1 MLNVVVRHCG
11 IGVGDHQVVW
21 LGSWPPVARRWD
33 FEFQPSMS
41 WCDIQGE
48 HRCPAGLFWVGW
60 GFAGRVV
67 DRRDLVTMGLACQRG
82 L

>member
-41 WCDIQGE
+41 WCDIE
-48 HRCPAGLFWVGW
+48 C
-60 GFAGRVV
+60 
-67 DRRDLVTMGLACQRG
+67 RG
-82 L
+82 LYRNKRLLH